1 MICNIINLLIQLIHV
16 IIYLV
21 IGMSKIMVVGGGAAG
36 MVAAIL
42 ASKKNNDVTI
52 IERNNVAGKKILV
65 TGNGRCNY
73 WNSDQDIMHYHS
85 SNSEFLSKVI
95 NKNNEDAVLRF
106 FDLIGIIPKIKDGYY
121 YPYSNLAASMQ
132 YALLKE
138 CEVNHVKFL
147 YNTLVTKIEKK
158 ESQFIINDSMY
169 CDKVILATGSKACP
183 KTGSDGSGYDLA
195 KMLGHTII
203 DVHPSLVQLRGNE
216 SYFKLWNGIRVNASV
231 SIYVD
236 KQFVKKEIGEL
247 QLTDYGISGIC
258 VFNLSRYAS
267 IGLSN
272 NKCVDV
278 MINFVPWFQEKSLV
292 EWLCIRN
299 GNMKNRNIYE
309 LLEGFLNY
317 KLVAVIL
324 KKSCID
330 KDKKWHELTEK
341 EKNHLVSNIQAFTL
355 NIIATN
361 SFDKAQVC
369 SGGVSLNEINVETM
383 ESKIVDNLY
392 IIGELLDV
400 DGDCG
405 GYNLG
410 FAWMSGMIA
419 GDFVGHD

>member
-1 MICNIINLLIQLIHV
+1 MC
-16 IIYLV
+16 
-21 IGMSKIMVVGGGAAG
+21 KIVVVGGGAAG

-73 WNSDQDIMHYHS
+73 WNSDQDITHYHS
-85 SNSEFLSKVI
+85 GNPELLSKII
-95 NKNNEDAVLRF
+95 NKDNEDAVLRF
-106 FDLIGIIPKIKDGYY
+106 FDSIGIIPKIKDGYY
-121 YPYSNLAASMQ
+121 YPYSNLAVSIQ

-138 CEVNHVKFL
+138 CEVSHVKFL

-158 ESQFIINDSMY
+158 DGQFIINGSIF
-169 CDKVILATGSKACP
+169 CDKVILANGSKACP
-183 KTGSDGSGYDLA
+183 KTGSDGSGYALA
-195 KMLGHTII
+195 QSLGHSII
-203 DVHPSLVQLRGNE
+203 EVHPSLVQLRGNE
-216 SYFKLWNGIRVNASV
+216 SYFKLWDGIRVNATI

-236 KQFVKKEIGEL
+236 NQFIKNEIGEL

-272 NKCVDV
+272 HKSVSV
-278 MINFVPWFQEKSLV
+278 MINFVPWFQEESFV
-292 EWLCIRN
+292 DWLCIRN
-299 GNMKNRNIYE
+299 KKMPKRKIYE

-317 KLVAVIL
+317 KLVDVIL
-324 KKSCID
+324 KKSRID
-330 KDKKWHELTEK
+330 KEKKWNELTETEK
-341 EKNHLVSNIQAFTL
+341 ERLVSHIQAFTL

-369 SGGVSLNEINVETM
+369 SGGVPLNEINVDTM
-383 ESKIVDNLY
+383 ESKIVDHLY
-392 IIGELLDV
+392 IVGELLDV

-419 GDFVGHD
+419 GDFVSYD